1 VVGENDNLLPGVNFR
16 LQVNIICLVVI
27 PGPIKVRHASLF
39 NKKRKCKYIK
49 YIKLKNNFF
58 FLKKKKFG
66 AASPPFFKNIYIH
79 FLLKSNTRHVFI
91 GFDT

>member
-49 YIKLKNNFF
+49 YIKLKKN
-58 FLKKKKFG
+58 FG
-66 AASPPFFKNIYIH
+66 AASHPFFKNIYIH